1 MKKGFLVGLDSK
13 FDTYDIEYSLNELK
27 ALAYECEIEAIHSLI
42 QKGTPDNKS
51 YIGKGKLEE
60 LLVDVKLYDPDIVI
74 FNDELSP
81 LQLKTIQNV
90 LPCEVI
96 DRSLLILDIFLRHAK
111 TNEAKLEIKLAHLK
125 YLAPRLQSLRD
136 GFDRQGGIG
145 MRGPGETQLELDRRQ
160 MANEIYKI
168 QNELKDIHKMKD
180 MQIQKRK
187 RNNLK
192 TVALVGY
199 TNAGKSTTLNKIIE
213 YTNKDI
219 EKIVLAE
226 NKLFATLNTSV
237 RNIKFDGVEF
247 LLTDT
252 IGFVSKLP
260 THLIH
265 SFKQTLEEVKEADL
279 IIHVLDASSRY
290 VLEQFDITMNVL
302 AQIGALDKKM
312 LVLINKSD
320 LCDTLPRVEN
330 LDSMIYSN
338 KNDNDVLKLLNY
350 IKSFLL
356 ENYKN
361 LSIIIPY
368 SEAKMLNFV
377 IENTNVITKLYQ
389 DNGIYLDIMCPI
401 QYVKKLTPYQIN
413 DEGFTN

>member
-1 MKKGFLVGLDSK
+1 MKKGILVGINTKNDS
-13 FDTYDIEYSLNELK
+13 YDIEYSLSELE
-27 ALAYECEIEAIHSLI
+27 ALAKECEIEVVSTLT
-42 QKGTPDNKS
+42 QKGMPDNKS

-60 LLVDVKLYDPDIVI
+60 LLVDVKLYNPDIVV

-81 LQLKTIQNV
+81 LQLKTIQDA

-125 YLAPRLQSLRD
+125 YLAPRLQSLRT
-136 GFDRQGGIG
+136 GFDRQGGVG
-145 MRGPGETQLELDRRQ
+145 MRGPGETQLELDRRH
-160 MANEIYKI
+160 MANEILKI
-168 QNELKDIHKMKD
+168 QENLKEIHKMKD

-187 RNNLK
+187 KNNIK

-213 YTNKDI
+213 YTNKDD
-219 EKIVLAE
+219 EKKVLAE

-279 IIHVLDASSRY
+279 IIHVLDASSKY
-290 VLEQFDITMNVL
+290 VIEQFDITMNVL

-320 LCDTLPRVEN
+320 LCEALPRVEN
-330 LDSMIYSN
+330 LDSLIYSN
-338 KNDNDVLKLLNY
+338 KNDEDVLKLLNY
-350 IKSFLL
+350 IKSYLL
-356 ENYKN
+356 DGYTN
-361 LSIIIPY
+361 LTILIPY
-368 SEAKMLNFV
+368 SEAKMLNFA
-377 IENTNVITKLYQ
+377 IENTKIISKLYQ
-389 DNGIYLDIMCPI
+389 DDGIYLDLMCPV
-401 QYVKKLTPYQIN
+401 QHVKKLIPYQISE
-413 DEGFTN
+413 DGYTS